1 MRLVLNTEEYQKFLD
16 SMCHEFTLCEQAFDE
31 FIILAETNIQGNSD
45 YKILEKLYSSYAK
58 FIVHLYEFYVACFK
72 RGNGST
78 ENIGYER
85 LDYLFTFEVEKL
97 MNNMCWLIEKGKA
110 PSWVNHISYYQE
122 PVPQDFGEKF
132 RGMRNSLSH
141 VDYRR
146 ASGGGNRLTLNEFK
160 KKHHKFLF
168 SLFNSARSWWS
179 GKKESPYE
187 LEHNKQFDMDIPKD

>member
-1 MRLVLNTEEYQKFLD
+1 MRLVLNTEEHQKFLD
-16 SMCHEFTLCEQAFDE
+16 SMYHEYTLCEQAFDE
-31 FIILAETNIQGNSD
+31 FIKLVEINIQGNSD

-72 RGNGST
+72 RSNGST
-78 ENIGYER
+78 EKIGYER

-97 MNNMCWLIEKGKA
+97 MNSMCWLIKNDKA
-110 PSWVNHISYYQE
+110 PIWVNHINYYQE

-146 ASGGGNRLTLNEFK
+146 ASGGGNRLTLKEFK
-160 KKHHKFLF
+160 ENYHKFLF
-168 SLFNSARSWWS
+168 FLFDSARNWWG
-179 GKKESPYE
+179 GKKESPNE
-187 LEHNKQFDMDIPKD
+187 LEHIKQFNMAIPKD